1 MRAPSGDNEKRR
13 KTRMKHDTIQSKD
26 KARWFARSI
35 LSCTAVALAF
45 LAFQGV
51 AQQAPSQPVKNVVL
65 VHGAF
70 SDGSSWAK
78 VIPLLEAKGLHVT
91 AVQNPLSSLADDVAA
106 TRRAIAKQDGPVILV
121 GHSWAGMVISE
132 AGNDPKVAGLV
143 YIAAIVPDEG
153 QAASDV
159 LKPYAPGPGLAEA
172 KPDASGFL
180 LLTRKGIDEDFV
192 PDLRPAERDNIY
204 AIQGAWNSACLADK
218 VSVPAWTIKPSWF
231 IVAANDRML
240 PPEYEK
246 AVAEHIH
253 ARTTTLAAGHVPML
267 SKPKQVAAVII
278 EAANTPFTASDT
290 AHASAQFVF
299 PASFHAQEIQTDGAT
314 IHVRVGGQG
323 PAVVLVHGFG
333 FTGDMWAPMAAEL
346 ARDHKVVVPDLR
358 GMGLSSHPSDGYDKK
373 TQAGDIRSVLT
384 QLGVDRA
391 AVVGHDIGATVA
403 YAYAARY
410 PDKTDRLVVMDAPV
424 PGIPP
429 WDEIVRSP
437 ALWHFSFGGPDAERL
452 VAGRERIYL
461 DRFWNEF
468 AGDPSK
474 IDEATR
480 AHYTAFYAQPG
491 AMHSAF
497 AQFLSIPKD
506 VEDNKVSMMTKLTM
520 PVLAIGAEKAFGANV
535 AIIMRNAADNVT
547 EVMIPN
553 SGHWLMEEQPAAT
566 IAAVRDFLD
575 RKPTTQP
582 H

>member
-1 MRAPSGDNEKRR
+1 MNHITSLLRGIIRTHVVLGLTFTAAIIPLLAGNRPASEAAAAPTVR
-13 KTRMKHDTIQSKD
+13 
-26 KARWFARSI
+26 
-35 LSCTAVALAF
+35 
-45 LAFQGV
+45 
-51 AQQAPSQPVKNVVL
+51 NVVL

-70 SDGSSWAK
+70 ADGSSWAK

-106 TRRAIAKQDGPVILV
+106 TKRAIANQDGPVILV

-143 YIAAIVPDEG
+143 YVAAIVPDEN
-153 QAASDV
+153 QSANDV
-159 LKPYAPGPGLAEA
+159 LKPYSPPPGLAEA
-172 KPDASGFL
+172 KPDAAGFL
-180 LLTRKGIDEDFV
+180 SLTRKGIDEDFV
-192 PDLRPAERDNIY
+192 PDLPLAERAIVY
-204 AIQGAWNSACLADK
+204 ATQGPWNSACLADK
-218 VSVPAWTIKPSWF
+218 VSVPAWTTKPSWY
-231 IVAANDRML
+231 IAVNDRML
-240 PPEYEK
+240 SSEYEQAIAK
-246 AVAEHIH
+246 HIH
-253 ARTTTLAAGHVPML
+253 ATTTTLPTGHVPML
-267 SKPKQVAAVII
+267 STPKDVAAVII
-278 EAANTPFTASDT
+278 EAANTPFTALDA
-290 AHASAQFVF
+290 AHASAQSVF
-299 PASFHAQEIQTDGAT
+299 PANFRTQEIQADGAT

-323 PAVVLVHGFG
+323 PAVVLLHGFG
-333 FTGDMWAPMAAEL
+333 DTGDMWALMAAEL
-346 ARDHKVVVPDLR
+346 AHDHRVVVPDLR
-358 GMGLSSHPSDGYDKK
+358 GMGLSSHPAGGYDKK
-373 TQAGDIRSVLT
+373 TQAADIRSVLT
-384 QLGVDRA
+384 QLGIDHA
-391 AVVGHDIGATVA
+391 AIVGHDIGATVA

-480 AHYTAFYAQPG
+480 VHYTAFYARPG

-506 VEDNKVSMMTKLTM
+506 AEDNKVSMTTKLTM
-520 PVLAIGAEKAFGANV
+520 PVLAIGAAKAFGANV

-547 EVMIPN
+547 EVLIAN
-553 SGHWLMEEQPAAT
+553 SGHWLMDEQPTAT
-566 IAAVRDFLD
+566 IAAVRNFLD
-575 RKPTTQP
+575 RKTTTQSVKLEK
-582 H
+582 